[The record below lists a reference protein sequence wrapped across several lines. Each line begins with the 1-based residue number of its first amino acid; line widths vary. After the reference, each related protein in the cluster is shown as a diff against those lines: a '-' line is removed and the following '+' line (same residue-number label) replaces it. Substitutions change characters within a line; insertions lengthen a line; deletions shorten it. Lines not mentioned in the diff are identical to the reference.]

1 VHNTEYEVYADNDAA
16 LNSTNMLVKSS
27 NSYSSLPQSKKPF
40 ASSPKAAAAA
50 GGGAAGRG
58 SSGSDRP
65 SAVSNMS
72 TPSIGCGDGAG
83 GNRSSNSSR
92 RSSRPSIVQPDL
104 DGERLSV
111 AISKPPAKLTPL
123 DFMPAVA
130 EGQQQQQQQHP
141 PVSIN
146 SAAERYLQQAGLT
159 TPASAISADFG
170 ANPRLSRVAFPEL
183 SFTSQSVGHSEDS
196 EGLGDLGFA
205 RKLDVYRVIGPD
217 AYFMGIIDFQQKWTL
232 KKQMERF
239 IKVNIYGYDADGL
252 SAIEP
257 EQYRD
262 RFLKKMEDILDS
274 ESLQQQHSRIFSGET
289 QV

>member
-1 VHNTEYEVYADNDAA
+1 
-16 LNSTNMLVKSS
+16 M
-27 NSYSSLPQSKKPF
+27 
-40 ASSPKAAAAA
+40 
-50 GGGAAGRG
+50 
-58 SSGSDRP
+58 
-65 SAVSNMS
+65 
-72 TPSIGCGDGAG
+72 
-83 GNRSSNSSR
+83 
-92 RSSRPSIVQPDL
+92 
-104 DGERLSV
+104 
-111 AISKPPAKLTPL
+111 
-123 DFMPAVA
+123 
-130 EGQQQQQQQHP
+130 GQQQQQQQHP

-170 ANPRLSRVAFPEL
+170 ANPRLSRVALPEL
-183 SFTSQSVGHSEDS
+183 SFASQSVGHSEDS